1 MARGHIKTVKKSSL
15 LRLKTYAGVTA
26 QKAST
31 LLLIIFSV
39 LLLIMGKVNENNLR
53 VVKNI
58 FTDLS
63 SKVLVIIG
71 IPVNSVTKAANQIN
85 SLIFLYTKNKN
96 LAEENMILYKWKDLA
111 QGLLVENEELR
122 KLLNSVNKIPNKF
135 LTAEVIAN
143 SSGSY
148 IKTVTLN
155 VGKVNGIKIGNAVIN
170 NWGMVGRVIQVG
182 KKTSRVLLITD
193 INSQIPI
200 YFEKSKHKAILTG
213 KNSDLLEIK
222 FLKPRVFLIDN
233 DRVFT
238 SGEGGVLPRGL
249 KVGTYIKSLNS
260 DINKIKILPTRNW
273 DRLNNLMIVLNDN
286 KELY

>member
-135 LTAEVIAN
+135 LTAKVIAN

-155 VGKVNGIKIGNAVIN
+155 VGKVNSIKIGNAVIN

-200 YFEKSKHKAILTG
+200 YFEKSKHKAILIG

-222 FLKPRVFLIDN
+222 FLKSRVFLIDN

-273 DRLNNLMIVLNDN
+273 DRLDNLMIVLNDN